1 MTKVEKIVEKQ
12 LFETNN
18 VFSHQIALFHRRAFF
33 VLSGPD
39 GLKIIH
45 HLLLAAESE
54 MEVVEVFTVLL
65 AVVTSLKIQMRWRLL
80 T

>member
-1 MTKVEKIVEKQ
+1 MCSTLSFAGD
-12 LFETNN
+12 LFE
-18 VFSHQIALFHRRAFF
+18 FFAL
-33 VLSGPD
+33 LGPD

-45 HLLLAAESE
+45 HLLLVAESE